1 MNSCREATVEC
12 VSHLRK
18 LSELLSEVL
27 GLPSNHVKEMD
38 SMKALIVVCHYYP
51 GCPEPELTMGAS
63 KRTDAAFLTILLQ
76 DQVGALQVLRQG
88 Q

>member
-1 MNSCREATVEC
+1 MEC

-38 SMKALIVVCHYYP
+38 SMKVLIVVCHYYP
-51 GCPEPELTMGAS
+51 GCPEPELTMEAS
-63 KRTDAAFLTILLQ
+63 KRTDADFLTILLQ